1 MYSIRPNL
9 VFGFHGCDAETCKTL
24 LNVPNEII
32 YSRKPYDWLGHG
44 MYFWENNYDRALLWA
59 EDKKKRGD
67 IKTPAVIGAVLYL
80 GYCLD
85 LLDNQ
90 FVKMI
95 QVYYKPL
102 EAEYRILNKEL
113 PQNKDLS
120 QDKYKDKIFRD
131 LDCTLIEYMHQSIL
145 EQINEDKETTGYS
158 ELKLF
163 DSARGVFTEG
173 GPAYPGAGI
182 LEKSHIQI
190 CIRNSNC
197 IKGFFLPRK
206 EKEFSSESI
215 IREQKKRFKK

>member
-9 VFGFHGCDAETCKTL
+9 VFGFHGCDAETCQRL
-24 LNVPNEII
+24 LNKPNEVV

-44 MYFWENNYDRALLWA
+44 MYFWENNYDRALQWA
-59 EDKKKRGD
+59 KDKKVRGD

-95 QVYYKPL
+95 QGYYKPL
-102 EAEYRILNKEL
+102 EAIYRNSNTEL
-113 PQNKDLS
+113 PQNRDLS

-206 EKEFSSESI
+206 EKEFSSESLI
-215 IREQKKRFKK
+215 KEQKNRFKK

>member
-9 VFGFHGCDAETCKTL
+9 VFGFHGCDAKTCQGL
-24 LNVPNEII
+24 LNTPNEIV

-44 MYFWENNYDRALLWA
+44 MYFWENNYDRALQWA
-59 EDKKKRGD
+59 KDKKARGD

-90 FVKMI
+90 FVKII
-95 QVYYKPL
+95 QGYYKPL
-102 EAEYRILNKEL
+102 ESEYRNSNIEL
-113 PQNKDLS
+113 PQNRDLS
-120 QDKYKDKIFRD
+120 QDKYKDKIFRE

-190 CIRNSNC
+190 FIRNSNC

-206 EKEFSSESI
+206 EKEFSSESL
-215 IREQKKRFKK
+215 IREQKKQFKK

>member
-9 VFGFHGCDAETCKTL
+9 VFGFHGCDAETCQRL
-24 LNVPNEII
+24 LNKPNEVV

-95 QVYYKPL
+95 QGYYKPL
-102 EAEYRILNKEL
+102 EAIYRNSNTEL
-113 PQNKDLS
+113 PQNRDLS